1 MATKKF
7 MPLTHFVEKQ
17 NGGWPTIAAM
27 RWMVWKAK
35 ENGLDKHIRRIGRKV
50 LIDENG
56 FWEWIDK
63 KGSEWRQ

>member
-1 MATKKF
+1 M
-7 MPLTHFVEKQ
+7 
-17 NGGWPTIAAM
+17 AAM
-27 RWMVWKAK
+27 RWMIWKAR

>member
-1 MATKKF
+1 MSIKKF
-7 MPLTHFVEKQ
+7 MPLTHFVAKQ
-17 NGGWPTIAAM
+17 KGEWPTIAAM
-27 RWMVWKAK
+27 RWLVFKAK

>member
-1 MATKKF
+1 M
-7 MPLTHFVEKQ
+7 
-17 NGGWPTIAAM
+17 AAM